1 VFISSSAAENNM
13 ARPLHY
19 QADECLIESISIDEI
34 VKIIDNSI
42 DSRLQSDRKHI
53 LAIGDLLLN
62 KVSYQ
67 IASKRDPLSRPIP
80 TLGALR
86 IWADECAAIRMGMR
100 RRWCE
105 GGRAQPD

>member
-62 KVSYQ
+62 KVSYRLRL
-67 IASKRDPLSRPIP
+67 IDSAV
-80 TLGALR
+80 LGILPGNR
-86 IWADECAAIRMGMR
+86 SC
-100 RRWCE
+100 
-105 GGRAQPD
+105 